1 MNFGTVSGIDL
12 RLCAVLSISLALG
25 TGPALAQT
33 EADEKATTAS
43 PAINLSN
50 YFAADGSG
58 SGTVVDER
66 SPQVFLEGN
75 GTVSPR
81 ANRTEATAIAQVFP
95 APYSTT
101 AGDLA
106 PTVRDRNVAAI
117 AQAEDADPDAATE
130 TESTTAPTPIETRV
144 LGSEAQWEIGA
155 DVVFLRRSI
164 PNVTTSIDGQINPD
178 DGSLLGNTNALGTGA
193 LDFGLDT
200 GARFSV
206 GYYPDPQTGY
216 ELAFMGLQD
225 WRDTETFVSAGNEN
239 LRVAF
244 IDPVRAGQ
252 DDAVGLGPNN
262 TDQVEDF
269 VQARSHTLRYESELD
284 SLEFNYRHALTPP
297 SERSFATLIAGLRY
311 MSIDEGFDLIS
322 DDGATRLG
330 GNIGTY
336 EIDTSNDLVGVQ
348 IGLDSGVQLTP
359 ALGLGLSA
367 RAGLMLNFNDQSS
380 EFVNDNGIPTV
391 LTGSDSDTSL
401 SPMFQVEGSAR
412 WDVTDNFTLK
422 TGYQFLAVGNV
433 ATAPSQYG
441 PLEDL
446 GDLERSSALYHGPFV
461 GLELRF

>member
-1 MNFGTVSGIDL
+1 MNFGTVSGIDR
-12 RLCAVLSISLALG
+12 RLCAVLSVSLALG
-25 TGPALAQT
+25 AGPALAQVK
-33 EADEKATTAS
+33 ADEAS
-43 PAINLSN
+43 PTRSAAVNLST
-50 YFAADGSG
+50 YFAADS
-58 SGTVVDER
+58 SDS
-66 SPQVFLEGN
+66 SPVLPPAL
-75 GTVSPR
+75 TSPEP
-81 ANRTEATAIAQVFP
+81 TQIAQVYP

-101 AGDLA
+101 AEDLA
-106 PTVRDRNVAAI
+106 PMARDAAAI
-117 AQAEDADPDAATE
+117 AQAEDTDSEAETE
-130 TESTTAPTPIETRV
+130 TEPTPSLAPIETRV

-178 DGSLLGNTNALGTGA
+178 DGSLSGNTDALGTGA

-206 GYYPDPQTGY
+206 GYYPDPQNGY
-216 ELAFMGLQD
+216 ELSFMGLQD
-225 WRDTETFVSAGNEN
+225 WRSSETFVSAGNEN

-269 VQARSHTLRYESELD
+269 VQARAHTLRYESDLD

-297 SERSFATLIAGLRY
+297 SERSFATLVAGLRY

-336 EIDTSNDLVGVQ
+336 EIDTSNDLMGVQ

-359 ALGLGLSA
+359 ALGSGPECA
-367 RAGLMLNFNDQSS
+367 GRADAQ
-380 EFVNDNGIPTV
+380 
-391 LTGSDSDTSL
+391 
-401 SPMFQVEGSAR
+401 FQRPE
-412 WDVTDNFTLK
+412 
-422 TGYQFLAVGNV
+422 
-433 ATAPSQYG
+433 
-441 PLEDL
+441 
-446 GDLERSSALYHGPFV
+446 
-461 GLELRF
+461 